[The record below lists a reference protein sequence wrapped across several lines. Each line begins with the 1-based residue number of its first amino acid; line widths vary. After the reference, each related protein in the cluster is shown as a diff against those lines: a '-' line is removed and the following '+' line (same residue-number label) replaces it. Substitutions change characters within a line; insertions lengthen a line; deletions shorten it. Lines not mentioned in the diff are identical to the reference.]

1 MWTIKNNR
9 PLPSTEGIMSENQNQ
24 NAVPRITGLLV
35 LEVRNSNPNGDPE
48 RESSP
53 RQRPDRKGEISPVS
67 VKRKLRDLLEREDP
81 IVWQGVTNGLKLPN
95 GYEYKIMESRE
106 RDWKDLT
113 KSNEEDRIE
122 EAWKK
127 TSKLINDNF
136 AGFKTRYW
144 DARLFGNTFL
154 EKAKEEKGI
163 QTTIRS
169 GVAHFGV
176 GISVAPVE
184 IRFETWTKKAPAEPG
199 KTRGMAPMAF
209 RVVEHGV
216 YTVPFFVNPTM
227 ASGERGT
234 GCTSE
239 DVEIMLRL
247 LPHAY
252 SLNRSVIR
260 TQVEVVHVHVFTH
273 NNPLGSV
280 SDFALIDALTPRR
293 IPKEENDKA
302 STSVAEYEIPTWE
315 GKHSI
320 KDQPVRE
327 GTAKTFA
334 QCGEYRDYAL

>member
-1 MWTIKNNR
+1 
-9 PLPSTEGIMSENQNQ
+9 
-24 NAVPRITGLLV
+24 V

-67 VKRKLRDLLEREDP
+67 VKRKLRDLLERKNP
-81 IVWQGVTNGLKLPN
+81 TVWQGVTNGLKLPD
-95 GYEYKIMESRE
+95 GYEYEIMESRE
-106 RDWKDLT
+106 RGWSDL
-113 KSNEEDRIE
+113 KESNEEKRIK
-122 EAWKK
+122 EAWEK
-127 TSKLINDNF
+127 TSALINDKF

-163 QTTIRS
+163 QTTIRA

-184 IRFETWTKKAPAEPG
+184 IRFETWTKKAPAQIE
-199 KTRGMAPMAF
+199 KTRGMAPMGF

-216 YTVPFFVNPTM
+216 YTVPFFVNPNM

-252 SLNRSVIR
+252 PLNRSVVR
-260 TQVEVVHVHVFTH
+260 SQVEAVHVHVFTH

-293 IPKEENDKA
+293 IPKEESDKS
-302 STSVAEYEIPTWE
+302 STSLAEYEIPTWE

-320 KDQPVRE
+320 KDQPTRE
-327 GTAKTFA
+327 GAAKTFA
-334 QCGEYRDYAL
+334 QCGEYHDYAL

>member
-1 MWTIKNNR
+1 
-9 PLPSTEGIMSENQNQ
+9 MSEPHFHNDIS
-24 NAVPRITGLLV
+24 RITGLLV

-67 VKRKLRDLLEREDP
+67 LKRKLRDLVEREDP
-81 IVWQGVTNGLKLPN
+81 SVWEGVTNGLELPA

-106 RDWKDLT
+106 RGWKDLT
-113 KSNEEDRIE
+113 KSNEEDRSD
-122 EAWKK
+122 EAWTKS
-127 TSKLINDNF
+127 SKLINDDF
-136 AGFKTRYW
+136 AGFKARYW

-163 QTTIRS
+163 QNTIRS

-184 IRFETWTKKAPAEPG
+184 IRFETWTKMAPAEPG

-216 YTVPFFVNPTM
+216 YTVPFFVNPNM
-227 ASGERGT
+227 AGGERGT
-234 GCTSE
+234 GCTRE

-247 LPHAY
+247 LPYAY

-260 TQVEVVHVHVFTH
+260 TQVEVVHAHVFKH

-293 IPKEENDKA
+293 IPKEDSDKP
-302 STSVAEYEIPTWE
+302 STSVTEYEIPTWD
-315 GKHSI
+315 GKYSI
-320 KDQPVRE
+320 KDQPVRD
-327 GTAKTFA
+327 GASQTFA
-334 QCGEYRDYAL
+334 KCGEYHDYAL